1 MQLAFTKQNVTF
13 AMFASFQKKEQAS
26 FLTSAFLTNQQLQAI
41 CFP

>member
-13 AMFASFQKKEQAS
+13 AMFASFQKKEQVS

-41 CFP
+41 FFP